1 MPLHLDDNDIAI
13 IKSLLKDG
21 RKSFRQISRET
32 GITTPTVKARFERL
46 VNIGFIKAVLPVF
59 DFGKVNNTQEDVIQI
74 QNINKDNNSRKVKED
89 FHKNIHNNIFEKEK
103 YKIEEKITNGLAINL
118 VCDYCNGPVLG
129 KPKVLKFADI
139 ERFFCC
145 YSCKTGYSEKYK
157 GRIESIKRRYEGKS
171 EIEI

>member
-1 MPLHLDDNDIAI
+1 MPLHLDNNDIVI

-46 VNIGFIKAVLPVF
+46 VNIGFINGVLPVF
-59 DFGKVNNTQEDVIQI
+59 DFSKVNNTKDIIQI
-74 QNINKDNNSRKVKED
+74 QNINKDKARKEKED
-89 FHKNIHNNIFEKEK
+89 FHKNAHNNIFEEELD
-103 YKIEEKITNGLAINL
+103 KIEKKITKGLAINL
-118 VCDYCNGPVLG
+118 VCDYCHGPVLG
-129 KPKVLKFADI
+129 KPKVLKFADL

-145 YSCKTGYSEKYK
+145 NSCKTDYSQKYK

>member
-1 MPLHLDDNDIAI
+1 MPLQLDNNDIAI

-46 VNIGFIKAVLPVF
+46 VNIGFIKGVLPVF
-59 DFGKVNNTQEDVIQI
+59 DFGKVNNTKEIIQI
-74 QNINKDNNSRKVKED
+74 HNINKYNAKEKED
-89 FHKNIHNNIFEKEK
+89 FDKNGHKNIFEEV
-103 YKIEEKITNGLAINL
+103 YKIEKKITTGLAINL
-118 VCDYCNGPVLG
+118 VCDYCHGPIFG
-129 KPKVLKFADI
+129 QPRVLKFANM

-145 YSCKTGYSEKYK
+145 NSCKTDYSEKYK
-157 GRIESIKRRYEGKS
+157 GRIESLKKRYEGKS

>member
-1 MPLHLDDNDIAI
+1 MPLHLDNNDIAI

-46 VNIGFIKAVLPVF
+46 VNIGFIKGVLPVF
-59 DFGKVNNTQEDVIQI
+59 DFGKVNNTEDVIQL
-74 QNINKDNNSRKVKED
+74 QNINVKTKKEKKYFD
-89 FHKNIHNNIFEKEK
+89 KNAHNNLLEEEVDKIKEQ
-103 YKIEEKITNGLAINL
+103 ITNGLAIDL
-118 VCDYCNGPVLG
+118 ECDYCHGPVLG
-129 KPKVLKFADI
+129 KPRVLKFADL

-145 YSCKTGYSEKYK
+145 NSCKSDYSEKYK

-171 EIEI
+171 EIES

>member
-1 MPLHLDDNDIAI
+1 LPLHLDNNDIAI

-46 VNIGFIKAVLPVF
+46 VNIGFIEGVLPVF
-59 DFGKVNNTQEDVIQI
+59 DFGKVNNTKDIIQI
-74 QNINKDNNSRKVKED
+74 QNINKGKARKEKED
-89 FHKNIHNNIFEKEK
+89 FHKNAHNNIFEEELD
-103 YKIEEKITNGLAINL
+103 KIEKKITKGLAINL
-118 VCDYCNGPVLG
+118 VCDYCHGPVLG
-129 KPKVLKFADI
+129 KPKVLKFADL

-145 YSCKTGYSEKYK
+145 NSCKTDYSQKYK

>member
-1 MPLHLDDNDIAI
+1 MPLHLDNNDIVI

-46 VNIGFIKAVLPVF
+46 VNIGFIKGVLPVF
-59 DFGKVNNTQEDVIQI
+59 DFGKVNNTKDIIQI
-74 QNINKDNNSRKVKED
+74 QNINKGKIKKEKED
-89 FHKNIHNNIFEKEK
+89 FHKNAHNKIFEEVD
-103 YKIEEKITNGLAINL
+103 KIEEKITNGLAINL
-118 VCDYCNGPVLG
+118 ECDYCHGPVLG
-129 KPKVLKFADI
+129 KPKVLKFADL

-145 YSCKTGYSEKYK
+145 NSCKNDYSEKYK